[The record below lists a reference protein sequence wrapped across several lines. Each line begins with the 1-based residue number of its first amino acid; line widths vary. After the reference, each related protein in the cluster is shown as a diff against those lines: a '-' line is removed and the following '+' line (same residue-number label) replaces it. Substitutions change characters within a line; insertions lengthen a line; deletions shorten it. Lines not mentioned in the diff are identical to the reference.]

1 MTRYVGK
8 CSPDSE
14 PKWLLGPKAATWM
27 LFRGIAISVILILM
41 ILTSTVIL
49 TPVTANCQP
58 AQTSTSQAHV
68 VDGVME
74 IKIPEGFK
82 SEGVDEPHIFK
93 WTKDSAEIYIVV
105 GDRLIGSRS
114 AMINAFKKTANAD
127 TRLDKVKTIKISNA
141 KAILTK
147 EKPPSDAKRLMSWGL
162 KIFTDKNEINVE
174 FSAPAKDFKTYST
187 TFEEFVK
194 SIKIKSS

>member
-14 PKWLLGPKAATWM
+14 PIWFLGTKAASWM
-27 LFRGIAISVILILM
+27 LFPGIAISGIFILM
-41 ILTSTVIL
+41 ILTLSVIL
-49 TPVTANCQP
+49 TPVTAYCQP
-58 AQTSTSQAHV
+58 AQTSPSQAHV

-93 WTKDSAEIYIVV
+93 WTKNSAEIYIVV

-127 TRLDKVKTIKISNA
+127 TRLDRVKTLRISNS

-147 EKPPSDAKRLMSWGL
+147 EKPPSDTNRLMSWGL